1 VGLSYITMKNILTPI
16 AATVAVAVLAQSAQA
31 MPIGYK
37 RFVKYQDGF
46 AVHDIAI
53 VGQTPGAVS
62 ILDLEDWVQRNVIA
76 DKCGM
81 AKFPPSSKYPVNQ
94 IITAAS
100 GLNSSSHNQDIAN
113 LPVLTLPT
121 CNAATGVL
129 SATVPPEFKTADG
142 TIVKI
147 DGPLGQTQ
155 IYYEKR
161 VKAKANAAG
170 LVTLKGSFMSGFRIG
185 ATTYSTATMPSVTA
199 LPIVRMSGTDA
210 VIYVPSP

>member
-1 VGLSYITMKNILTPI
+1 VGLSYITMKTFTAIV
-16 AATVAVAVLAQSAQA
+16 ATVAVVALAAAAQA
-31 MPIGYK
+31 VPVGYK
-37 RFVKYQDGF
+37 KFIKYQNGF

-62 ILDLEDWVQRNVIA
+62 ILDREDWVQSNVIA
-76 DKCGM
+76 DTWSM
-81 AKFPPSSKYPVNQ
+81 AETSPSTKYPVSQ

-121 CNAATGVL
+121 CNATTGVL
-129 SATVPPEFKTADG
+129 SATVPAEFKTADG

-147 DGPLGQTQ
+147 DGPLGMTQ
-155 IYYEKR
+155 VFYEKQ

-170 LVTLKGSFMSGFRIG
+170 LVTLKNSFMSDFRIG
-185 ATTYSTATMPSVTA
+185 TTNYTTATMPTVTT
-199 LPIVRMSGTDA
+199 LPIARMSGTDS
-210 VIYVPSP
+210 VIYLPSP